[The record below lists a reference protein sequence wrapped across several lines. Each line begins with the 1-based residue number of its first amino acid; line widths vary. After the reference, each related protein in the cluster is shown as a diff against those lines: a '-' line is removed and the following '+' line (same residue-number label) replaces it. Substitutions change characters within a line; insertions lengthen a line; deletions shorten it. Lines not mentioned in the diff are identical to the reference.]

1 MLDARSNRLEFYN
14 FLGKNWVFEEVN
26 YSSGLINPKE
36 TLKFKAKKKENI
48 VRYCSQQTSKDPQKI
63 FKYKKI

>member
-14 FLGKNWVFEEVN
+14 FLGKNWVFKEVN

-48 VRYCSQQTSKDPQKI
+48 VRFVANKPPKIPKKI